1 MNAPTIIHDA
11 FGLSKAERW
20 LSCPG
25 SVNRSRGIPDAPGDA
40 AQRGSRI
47 HDLCQLIADKKEP
60 PPEADGEELALAIAL
75 VRHGEALAS
84 HYGATSDTPSATE
97 IPQDVSCLGIERDG
111 HIDRLWILEDKVI
124 VLDYKTGKVQVN
136 AEQNP
141 QLAGYA
147 VAAAEECGVSSAVCI
162 IVQPDMDDGAI
173 HGSAWEMDEDE
184 LSAWKALL
192 RTGKRIAEKST
203 ALVPG
208 SHCRYCPAAPECEAR
223 AGIMHQVLSTA
234 QADIY
239 TLLEG
244 MDDLQRGDLIAR
256 LTEGI
261 AWATALLDATK
272 EHLQVTGLQATGY
285 KWKKGAS
292 TRIWSDPVLAERTLL
307 AYAATAG
314 IPDESIREVKL
325 KSPAA
330 LEKEKQ
336 VPTEIFAELIGTKEN
351 RPSLVADKSK
361 KKGEALC

>member
-1 MNAPTIIHDA
+1 MNAPTIIHDE
-11 FGLSKAERW
+11 FGLSKSERW

-25 SVNRSRGIPDAPGDA
+25 SVNRSRGIPDTTSEA
-40 AQRGSRI
+40 AERGNRI
-47 HDLCQLIADKKEP
+47 HALCQLVADKKDP
-60 PPEADGEELALAIAL
+60 PADADGDELALAIAL
-75 VRHGEALAS
+75 VRHGEALAT
-84 HYGATSDTPSATE
+84 HYGATEETPSATE

-111 HIDRLWILEDKVI
+111 HIDRLWILDDRVI
-124 VLDYKTGKVQVN
+124 VLDYKTGKVQVY
-136 AEQNP
+136 AEQNS

-147 VAAAEECGVSSAVCI
+147 IAAAEECGVSRAVCI

-173 HGSAWEMDEDE
+173 HGSAWELDEDE
-184 LSAWKALL
+184 LLFWKARL
-192 RTGKRIAEKST
+192 RLGKKIAEKST

-208 SHCRYCPAAPECEAR
+208 EHCRYCPAAPECEAR
-223 AGIMHQVLSTA
+223 AGILHLAISVA
-234 QADIY
+234 QADVW

-244 MDDLQRGDLIAR
+244 MDDVQRGDLIAR

-272 EHLQVTGLQATGY
+272 EHLQVAGLNAAGY

-292 TRIWSDPVLAERTLL
+292 IRIWSDPVLAERTLL

-330 LEKEKQ
+330 IEKEKQ
-336 VPTEIFAELIGTKEN
+336 VPAEIFTELVGTREN
-351 RPSLVADKSK
+351 RPSLVADKK
-361 KKGEALC
+361 KAVS